1 MTLPVRLWAVAAVRS
16 RSSSATAAPGW
27 FWASCTRASTRYRPI
42 FASFSAQYTSPPV
55 SSVTACPS
63 SRGPV
68 AAIRHHYSKRRRDPI
83 VVLSELSW
91 PASRQRM
98 PRPPEVMRLGRAT
111 SAARNV

>member
-1 MTLPVRLWAVAAVRS
+1 MLSSVAPRD
-16 RSSSATAAPGW
+16 G
-27 FWASCTRASTRYRPI
+27 
-42 FASFSAQYTSPPV
+42 FASFIVEPDTQ
-55 SSVTACPS
+55 
-63 SRGPV
+63 R
-68 AAIRHHYSKRRRDPI
+68 HYSERWRDPI